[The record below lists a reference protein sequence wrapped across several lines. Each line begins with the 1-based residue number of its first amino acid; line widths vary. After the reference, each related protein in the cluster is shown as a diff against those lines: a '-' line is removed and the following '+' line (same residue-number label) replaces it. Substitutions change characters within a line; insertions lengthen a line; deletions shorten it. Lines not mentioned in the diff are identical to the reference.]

1 MLRKIFTLI
10 LIVMGLQTYAYA
22 LNNNEEDK
30 NMTRTEICINNFRE
44 LFKGEAL
51 TNAGDLK

>member
-1 MLRKIFTLI
+1 MLKKIFTLN

-44 LFKGEAL
+44 MFKAEAQQMQ
-51 TNAGDLK
+51 AI

>member
-10 LIVMGLQTYAYA
+10 LIVMGLQTCAYA

-44 LFKGEAL
+44 MFKAEAQQMQ
-51 TNAGDLK
+51 AI